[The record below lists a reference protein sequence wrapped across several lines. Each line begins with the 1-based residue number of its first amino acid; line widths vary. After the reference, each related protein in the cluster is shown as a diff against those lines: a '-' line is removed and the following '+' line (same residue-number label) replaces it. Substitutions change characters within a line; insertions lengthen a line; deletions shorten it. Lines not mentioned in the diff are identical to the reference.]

1 MYCMGRLH
9 VAIMEDRVY
18 DHLALVIGP
27 LIRDMRRRQ
36 RVLLKLQ
43 VAEVL
48 ILLVGFTAIVGILLA
63 GI

>member
-36 RVLLKLQ
+36 KVILGWQ
-43 VAEVL
+43 IATAL
-48 ILLVGFTAIVGILLA
+48 ILLVGFSAIIGILLA
-63 GI
+63 GT